1 MNIDANKIITLGNK
15 EKFLVISHITNNQKE
30 YYYIAELEE
39 NGKDIKDN
47 YKIMVAT
54 IKNNKTYLE
63 EVVGETNLKTVLP
76 LFVKDISKSENWD
89 IDKNCIKKSKRI

>member
-1 MNIDANKIITLGNK
+1 MNLDINKIITLGNK
-15 EKFLVISHITNNQKE
+15 EKYLVISHVTNNNKD

-47 YKIMVAT
+47 YKIMQQT
-54 IKNNKTYLE
+54 KEQDKIFLD

-76 LFVKDISKSENWD
+76 LFVKDITKS
-89 IDKNCIKKSKRI
+89 